1 MKILQNIRVIEI
13 GRFITAPLAAQLLG
27 ELGAEVIKIESPRVV
42 DPFRTFDGGMYAGH
56 FQSHNRNKR
65 SLALDFA
72 TPDGREV
79 LQQLLRDADV
89 LLLNMRP
96 GSEAKLGLD
105 AEHLH
110 RVNPRLVHCSITGF
124 GADGPYA
131 DRPAF
136 DNVGQALSG
145 WMSMFHRGTDARVPG
160 PPVSDTISGVYA
172 CIGIL
177 GALVERATTGR
188 GRKVE
193 VSMLE
198 AMIAL
203 ATEPLGQLS
212 AYGSA
217 PEFFSRASK
226 SQSYLV
232 TCRCGRRIGIHL
244 SSPEKFWQ
252 SLLDAIERPDLAQ
265 AYPDRM
271 SRVQGYD
278 AIAAELG
285 AVFATADRDTWM
297 ARLQQHDVPAA
308 PELRL
313 DELEDDA
320 QVRHLG
326 IFYQMEHPEY
336 GAVRA
341 ANRAIRYDGDNGSG
355 FRVPPAFGEHSVELL
370 REAGFDAARIEQL
383 LASRTVVDYHRDY
396 HRQPA
401 GSTPG

>member
-1 MKILQNIRVIEI
+1 MKVLQNIRVIEI

-27 ELGAEVIKIESPRVV
+27 ELGAEVIKVESPKVV
-42 DPFRTFDGGMYAGH
+42 DPFRTFDGGLYAGH

-65 SLALDFA
+65 SLVLDFA
-72 TPDGREV
+72 SPDGREV
-79 LQQLLRDADV
+79 LQELLRDADV

-96 GSEAKLGLD
+96 GSEGKLGLD
-105 AEHLH
+105 AGHLH
-110 RVNPRLVHCSITGF
+110 QINPRLVHCSITGF

-131 DRPAF
+131 HRPAF

-145 WMSMFHRGTDARVPG
+145 WMSMFHRGTDSRVPG

-177 GALVERATTGR
+177 GALVERASTGR

-232 TCRCGRRIGIHL
+232 TCKCGRRIGLHL

-252 SLLDAIERPDLAQ
+252 SLLGAIERPDLAQ
-265 AYPDRM
+265 AYPDRQ
-271 SRVQGYD
+271 SRVHGYD
-278 AIAAELG
+278 AIAAELS
-285 AVFATADRDTWM
+285 AVFATADRDAWM
-297 ARLQQHDVPAA
+297 ARLQAHDVPAA

-313 DELEDDA
+313 DELEDNE
-320 QVRHLG
+320 QVRHLD
-326 IFYQMEHPEY
+326 IFYQLDHPEY
-336 GAVRA
+336 GPVRA
-341 ANRAIRYDGDNGSG
+341 ANRAIRYDGDNASG
-355 FRVPPAFGEHSVELL
+355 FRVPPAFGEHSIEIL
-370 REAGFDAARIEQL
+370 REAGIEEARIEKL
-383 LASRTVVDYHRDY
+383 IASSTVLDHHRS
-396 HRQPA
+396 QA
-401 GSTPG
+401 GGAQG